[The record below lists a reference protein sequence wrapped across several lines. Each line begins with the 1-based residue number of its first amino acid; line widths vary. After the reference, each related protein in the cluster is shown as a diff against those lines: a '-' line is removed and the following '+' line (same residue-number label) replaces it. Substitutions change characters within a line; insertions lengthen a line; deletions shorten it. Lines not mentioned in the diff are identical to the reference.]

1 MFLDISGYTSSAWL
15 RRTKT
20 PTLPCRISARGPCI
34 FIGYTCIRTEC
45 ALFAKCR
52 MPTQLLHCNERGR
65 WLPETELFLLRYV
78 RMGRCLLTSFPLC
91 SPIHC
96 IRSIRWQYPV
106 RFELLLKALPQPDLY
121 GATPQAQDL
130 SDLQV
135 RVYDYQRKLIRSREV
150 GPDAVLRD
158 GKWTAVKVYLYRV
171 NFTISRNDLFCPI
184 SLLYPCLLFR
194 CYSSWPGIVFRMGQ
208 IYY

>member
-1 MFLDISGYTSSAWL
+1 MFLDISGNTSSAWL

-20 PTLPCRISARGPCI
+20 PTLPRRISARGPCV

-45 ALFAKCR
+45 ALFAK
-52 MPTQLLHCNERGR
+52 MSHANAAVALQKKVK
-65 WLPETELFLLRYV
+65 WLPETELLLLHYV

-106 RFELLLKALPQPDLY
+106 RFELLLKTLPQPDLY
-121 GATPQAQDL
+121 GVTPQAQDL

-171 NFTISRNDLFCPI
+171 DFKRFSRND
-184 SLLYPCLLFR
+184 
-194 CYSSWPGIVFRMGQ
+194 
-208 IYY
+208 